1 MSFAKDTKA
10 SLVSLSE
17 SMKHDCCRRSQLYG
31 ILWAAGIFSRS
42 RIKLVTSCEELAS
55 LTVKWLHD
63 QHMIEGNL
71 YITDKKSGDADE
83 RRSCKI
89 TVVQKKELERLFRA
103 LKYTEEQSESEINP
117 DVFRCQNCTA
127 AFLRGAFLSA
137 GTLTDP
143 DKGYH
148 LEMNFID
155 KASADKLGELL
166 SMLGLEAKMTVR
178 KTEHVIYYKD
188 SESIENFL
196 ALIGA
201 NNAAFTIMNKKI
213 ERELR
218 SDMNRIANGEVA
230 NIEKT
235 TKAAGAQIAAIK
247 ALKASGELERMPD
260 ELRITAYLR
269 LENSDASLIRLAE
282 LHTPPITKSGV
293 NHRLKKILEWK
304 SLD

>member
-1 MSFAKDTKA
+1 MSFALDTKA
-10 SLVSLSE
+10 NLAAISDT
-17 SMKHDCCRRSQLYG
+17 MKHDCCRRAELYG
-31 ILWAAGIFSRS
+31 ILWAAGIFTRS
-42 RIKLVTSCEELAS
+42 RIKLVSASEELAG
-55 LTVKWLHD
+55 LAVKWLRD
-63 QHMIEGNL
+63 QHSIEGNL

-89 TVVQKKELERLFRA
+89 TVVQKRELERLFYAFR
-103 LKYTEEQSESEINP
+103 YTDGENESEIKAEML
-117 DVFRCQNCTA
+117 RCQNCTA
-127 AFLRGAFLSA
+127 AFLRGVFLSS

-143 DKGYH
+143 EKGYH
-148 LEMNFID
+148 LEMNFTD
-155 KASADKLGELL
+155 GKFADRLSGLL
-166 SMLGLEAKMTVR
+166 NELGLEAKTTTR
-178 KTEHVIYYKD
+178 KTEQVLYYKD

-196 ALIGA
+196 AFIGA

-247 ALKASGELERMPD
+247 ALKVSGELERMPD
-260 ELRITAYLR
+260 ELRITAHLR
-269 LENSDASLIRLAE
+269 LEHADATLLQLAE

-293 NHRLKKILEWK
+293 NHRLKKILDWK
-304 SLD
+304 PTL